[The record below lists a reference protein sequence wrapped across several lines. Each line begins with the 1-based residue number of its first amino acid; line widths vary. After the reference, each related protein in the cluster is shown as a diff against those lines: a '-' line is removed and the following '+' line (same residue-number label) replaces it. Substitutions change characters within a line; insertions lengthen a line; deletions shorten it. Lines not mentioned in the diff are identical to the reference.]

1 MIRHIVLVRFAE
13 GVTDAGKQEIYDAL
27 GALRGHLPG
36 VLDFHHGPNVSV
48 EGPMTKGYQ
57 DGFWFDF
64 TDAEARNTYLDDPG
78 HKAAVQPWVLGDF
91 SKAEREWLG
100 PLLDAIADNAD
111 RIAAGDA
118 ANFMNRVALATPGR
132 DD

>member
-78 HKAAVQPWVLGDF
+78 HKAAGAKLVAA
-91 SKAEREWLG
+91 AEGGREGLVVFDIEL
-100 PLLDAIADNAD
+100 PS
-111 RIAAGDA
+111 
-118 ANFMNRVALATPGR
+118 
-132 DD
+132 